1 MLTHGPVLFSLINE
15 VDTLLL
21 GLDPSQKIGSQT
33 YHRISL
39 GKHAA
44 TFRIHPPAFTACAMT
59 LSLFL
64 VISMVHFYFQ
74 TCQSF
79 PIALACS
86 ASLQFCAFARSVSTA
101 RNAFPLGLPAE
112 LLLSFPSRQ
121 SRQRCVIHALM
132 VTLQCLILLQ
142 WWHLSHFLIIICVDV
157 CLPSLNCEPPQVE
170 NYILFITE
178 FSAPNIKLNQMK

>member
-1 MLTHGPVLFSLINE
+1 MHGPVWFSLTNE

-21 GLDPSQKIGSQT
+21 GLDPSQKTGSQT

-39 GKHAA
+39 GKHVA
-44 TFRIHPPAFTACAMT
+44 TLRIHPPAFTACAMT

-64 VISMVHFYFQ
+64 VISTVHFYFQ
-74 TCQSF
+74 MCQSF
-79 PIALACS
+79 QIALACC
-86 ASLQFCAFARSVSTA
+86 AFLQFCAFAHSVSPA

-112 LLLSFPSRQ
+112 LLLSFRIKTEQVEMSHPCSHGDTTVPRP
-121 SRQRCVIHALM
+121 
-132 VTLQCLILLQ
+132 LIVVAFIA
-142 WWHLSHFLIIICVDV
+142 FLIIICVDV

-170 NYILFITE
+170 NYIWFITE